1 MSVQR
6 AYAQRNNNITPIVP
20 IYSGILPT
28 ELDLSGS
35 AVYTLSIPKIQYVGG
50 IYTVDLG
57 GVDASGNL
65 LNFDGIIEAS
75 GNSITNINFILD
87 SSSAQYYPGL
97 EFTIFFR
104 NFQAAIDRFAG
115 PPLLTIG
122 LISDIVGAPP
132 VPYIFSP
139 PLPPLFT
146 NGSVNLTFKSDGER
160 FSVTSGGPA
169 GWLGIGALYVIL
181 AAAPNIGG

>member
-1 MSVQR
+1 
-6 AYAQRNNNITPIVP
+6 
-20 IYSGILPT
+20 
-28 ELDLSGS
+28 
-35 AVYTLSIPKIQYVGG
+35 
-50 IYTVDLG
+50 LG

-65 LNFDGIIEAS
+65 LNFDGVIEAS

-104 NFQAAIDRFAG
+104 NFQGAIDRFAE

-122 LISDIVGAPP
+122 LISADGIAPA
-132 VPYIFSP
+132 PYIFSP

-146 NGSVNLTFKSDGER
+146 NGSVNLTFKSDGEQ

-169 GWLGIGALYVIL
+169 GWLGIGALFVL
-181 AAAPNIGG
+181 LSSTPNIGP